1 MARNLHGIT
10 GIKDVDLIILSK
22 LSDKDL
28 LSFCNVDKYA
38 NEICKNEMFWKNR
51 ILEKFGNIKKDDK
64 RTWRDLYLKIV
75 YYINKYESVYEIL
88 SVLSE
93 KQLSLRSDLV
103 DYFIS
108 LIKPKIYNS
117 MISELQSR
125 LTVGRE
131 DEDLKPFTSIQIKN
145 FIENHESEIQEAVN
159 EMVEAYY
166 YDDITDLQ
174 NPEADWYREFLDEFG
189 PSLDD

>member
-108 LIKPKIYNS
+108 LIKPKIYNA

-145 FIENHESEIQEAVN
+145 FIENHQSEIQEAVN
-159 EMVEAYY
+159 EMIEAYY